1 MQDDGLQSGERSLAA
16 DLAAEKARKDGKDVL
31 LTEAARI
38 VGDAAELNANRTQ
51 IAMRERAAAASM
63 PKATI
68 VR

>member
-38 VGDAAELNANRTQ
+38 VGDAAELNASRTQ